1 MHLNHS
7 KFSLQIFI
15 STFFFACIPFP
26 TYTSPFHLY
35 LHSPLT
41 CFLNNRDYEPVAKK
55 RDKYS
60 ISSFLSCIC
69 SNHSKF
75 SLQIF
80 ISTNFFACIPFPHI
94 YPPLTYTYTLP
105 FPLHDVFLLSLPNFC
120 CRAHLQSIAGSPFF
134 CLSTLNIFRISDQ
147 RRAVRR
153 RGGGGG
159 CWNCWIGTDFFNCLP
174 LACWKGDRRNKRQK
188 GSPSMSNALPN
199 YFRQTLSRHI
209 NSTMYKVWE
218 YVLCR
223 QYIGL

>member
-41 CFLNNRDYEPVAKK
+41 WFLNNRDYELVAKK

-69 SNHSKF
+69 LNHSKF

-80 ISTNFFACIPFPHI
+80 ISTNFFACIPLLHI

-105 FPLHDVFLLSLPNFC
+105 FPLHDAFLLSLPNFC

-159 CWNCWIGTDFFNCLP
+159 VGEWGAARRRGGGSNCWIGTDFFNCLS
-174 LACWKGDRRNKRQK
+174 LAWWKGDRRNKGQK
-188 GSPSMSNALPN
+188 GSPSMSNVLPN

-209 NSTMYKVWE
+209 NSTM
-218 YVLCR
+218 
-223 QYIGL
+223 